1 MLLIKRRTSSAIGV
15 DARQRNERNA
25 RMRTWESMRKHEE
38 DMRTLEKPDSFA
50 SELFLD
56 RLNLLESRKQ
66 VL

>member
-1 MLLIKRRTSSAIGV
+1 
-15 DARQRNERNA
+15 
-25 RMRTWESMRKHEE
+25 
-38 DMRTLEKPDSFA
+38 MRTLEKPDSSA